1 MNNKPAHE
9 IRNGGV
15 KVTIWLNEDQGK
27 TRYSATVSRS
37 YKAGEEWK
45 QTTSF
50 LKSHLSKLSTAL
62 AQAEQWIAERESLPR
77 HHRIVKSVVSQPDMA
92 FDASV
97 SQ

>member
-15 KVTIWLNEDQGK
+15 KVTIWPNDDQGK
-27 TRYSATVSRS
+27 IRHSVTVSRS

-62 AQAEQWIAERESLPR
+62 AQAEQWIAEREPAAAEA
-77 HHRIVKSVVSQPDMA
+77 QA
-92 FDASV
+92 A
-97 SQ
+97 

>member
-1 MNNKPAHE
+1 MKNKPAHE

-50 LKSHLSKLSTAL
+50 LKSHLSKLSAAL

-77 HHRIVKSVVSQPDMA
+77 HHRVVKPVVRQPGMA

-97 SQ
+97 SE

>member
-1 MNNKPAHE
+1 MNTKPAHE

-50 LKSHLSKLSTAL
+50 HKSHLSKLSAAL
-62 AQAEQWIAERESLPR
+62 AQAEQWIAEREPAAAEA
-77 HHRIVKSVVSQPDMA
+77 QA
-92 FDASV
+92 A
-97 SQ
+97 